1 MTNIIIFPQAK
12 NSTDRLKILREK
24 LQALILEHDH
34 LLYQEC
40 KNLKVRYLLEF
51 GALEYRYIELSMK
64 EDRLKRKLDL
74 LNIKINRDEKITK
87 EYLLEIEKYLDEK
100 LSSFKERLNQQAK
113 DLDWAIDWAEK
124 PLMNPNEMLEF
135 KSKYRDLVK
144 KLHPD
149 LNKDLSESDL
159 DLYYKVVDA
168 YKNGQIDL
176 IRLYHDL
183 IIGKEETDLKDEKLI
198 AYEIQRISENIEK
211 LEKSIEKIKD
221 SFPYDKK
228 DLLEDEKEIENE
240 KEAIKNVIKALL
252 KNIEYLEKRI
262 EEITKNVWYRKNWQG
277 KLHRYFSQGWRNRWI
292 QALRRRYFSFWYL
305 RCRDKLYRKYGKSP
319 RKNRNRY

>member
-64 EDRLKRKLDL
+64 KDRLKRKLDL
-74 LNIKINRDEKITK
+74 LYIKINRNEKITK
-87 EYLLEIEKYLDEK
+87 EYLIEIEKYLDEK

-113 DLDWAIDWAEK
+113 DLDWAIDLSEK
-124 PLMNPNEMLEF
+124 PLMNPEEMLEF

-176 IRLYHDL
+176 INLYHDL
-183 IIGKEETDLKDEKLI
+183 IIGKEEKDLKDEKFN
-198 AYEIQRISENIEK
+198 RSRDKTNIWK
-211 LEKSIEKIKD
+211 YWKIKG
-221 SFPYDKK
+221 
-228 DLLEDEKEIENE
+228 I
-240 KEAIKNVIKALL
+240 
-252 KNIEYLEKRI
+252 
-262 EEITKNVWYRKNWQG
+262 YRKNQGFFSLWQKRSFG
-277 KLHRYFSQGWRNRWI
+277 RWK
-292 QALRRRYFSFWYL
+292 R
-305 RCRDKLYRKYGKSP
+305 
-319 RKNRNRY
+319 NRNRKRSDKKCY

>member
-1 MTNIIIFPQAK
+1 MTNIIIFPQGK

-100 LSSFKERLNQQAK
+100 LSSFKEKLNQQAK
-113 DLDWAIDWAEK
+113 DLDWAIDLSEK
-124 PLMNPNEMLEF
+124 PLMNPEEMLEF

-144 KLHPD
+144 KLHSD

-168 YKNGQIDL
+168 YKNGKIDL

-183 IIGKEETDLKDEKLI
+183 IIGKEERDLKDEKLI

-211 LEKSIEKIKD
+211 LEESIEKIKD

-228 DLLEDEKEIENE
+228 DLLEDEKEIEIK
-240 KEAIKNVIKALL
+240 KETIKNIIKALL
-252 KNIEYLEKRI
+252 KNIEHLEKRI
-262 EEITKNVWYRKNWQG
+262 EEITKNV
-277 KLHRYFSQGWRNRWI
+277 
-292 QALRRRYFSFWYL
+292 
-305 RCRDKLYRKYGKSP
+305 
-319 RKNRNRY
+319 

>member
-12 NSTDRLKILREK
+12 NSADRLKILREK

-74 LNIKINRDEKITK
+74 LYIKINRNEKITK
-87 EYLLEIEKYLDEK
+87 EYLIEIEKYLDEK

-113 DLDWAIDWAEK
+113 DLDWAIDLSEK
-124 PLMNPNEMLEF
+124 PLMNPDEMLEF

-149 LNKDLSESDL
+149 LNKDLSASDL

-198 AYEIQRISENIEK
+198 DYEIKRLSENIEK
-211 LEKSIEKIKD
+211 LKESIEKIKD

-228 DLLEDEKEIENE
+228 DLLEDEKEIEIE

-262 EEITKNVWYRKNWQG
+262 EEITKNVWFRKNWPG
-277 KLHRYFSQGWRNRWI
+277 
-292 QALRRRYFSFWYL
+292 
-305 RCRDKLYRKYGKSP
+305 
-319 RKNRNRY
+319 

>member
-1 MTNIIIFPQAK
+1 MTNIIIFPQGK

-34 LLYQEC
+34 LLYQKC

-74 LNIKINRDEKITK
+74 LYIKINRNEKITK
-87 EYLLEIEKYLDEK
+87 EYLIEIEKYLDEK

-113 DLDWAIDWAEK
+113 DLDWAIDLSEK
-124 PLMNPNEMLEF
+124 PLMNPEEMLEF

-183 IIGKEETDLKDEKLI
+183 IIGKEERDLKDEKLI

-211 LEKSIEKIKD
+211 LKESIEKIKD

-228 DLLEDEKEIENE
+228 DLLENEKEIEIQ
-240 KEAIKNVIKALL
+240 KETIKNIIKSLL

-262 EEITKNVWYRKNWQG
+262 EEITKNV
-277 KLHRYFSQGWRNRWI
+277 
-292 QALRRRYFSFWYL
+292 
-305 RCRDKLYRKYGKSP
+305 
-319 RKNRNRY
+319 

>member
-12 NSTDRLKILREK
+12 NSTDKLKILREK

-51 GALEYRYIELSMK
+51 GALEYRFIELSMK

-74 LNIKINRDEKITK
+74 LYIKINRNEKITK

-113 DLDWAIDWAEK
+113 DLDWAIDLSEK
-124 PLMNPNEMLEF
+124 PLMNPDEMLEF

-183 IIGKEETDLKDEKLI
+183 IIGKEEKDLKDEKLI
-198 AYEIQRISENIEK
+198 DQEIKRLSENIEK
-211 LEKSIEKIKD
+211 LKESIEKIKN

-240 KEAIKNVIKALL
+240 KEAIKNIIKALL

-262 EEITKNVWYRKNWQG
+262 EEITKNV
-277 KLHRYFSQGWRNRWI
+277 
-292 QALRRRYFSFWYL
+292 
-305 RCRDKLYRKYGKSP
+305 
-319 RKNRNRY
+319 